1 MVHVVRDATAQD
13 HAAVL
18 ALNNGAT
25 PHVNP
30 LTPEQFTWLAA
41 HAVYFRVS
49 ADKAG
54 VAGFILALQ
63 SGLAYWSDNYQWF
76 ASQPEPFLYLD
87 RVVVASRAQRQGVG
101 HALYQDIVAFAIG
114 QWPRITL
121 EVNLR
126 PPNPVSLAFHD
137 SMGFRR
143 VGQRD
148 YDAGE
153 KSVVMME
160 RPLAV

>member
-1 MVHVVRDATAQD
+1 MVRDATTQD

-30 LTPEQFTWLAA
+30 LAPEPFDWLVA
-41 HAVYFRVS
+41 HAVYFRVC
-49 ADKAG
+49 ADEAG
-54 VAGFILALQ
+54 VAGFIIAFP
-63 SGLAYWSDNYQWF
+63 SGLPYWSDNYQWF
-76 ASQPEPFLYLD
+76 ASQAEPFLYLD
-87 RVVVASRAQRQGVG
+87 RVVVAPRAQRQGVG
-101 HALYQDIVAFAIG
+101 QALYQDIIAFAIG

-126 PPNPVSLAFHD
+126 PPNPTSLAFHD
-137 SMGFRR
+137 AMGFRR

-153 KSVVMME
+153 KAVVMLE
-160 RPLAV
+160 RTLPV

>member
-30 LTPEQFTWLAA
+30 LALEQFTWLVA
-41 HAVYFRVS
+41 HAVYFRVC
-49 ADKAG
+49 ADEAG
-54 VAGFILALQ
+54 VAGFIIALQ
-63 SGLAYWSDNYQWF
+63 SGLTYWSENYQWF

-87 RVVVASRAQRQGVG
+87 RVVVAPRAQRQGVG
-101 HALYQDIVAFAIG
+101 QALYKDIVAFAIG

-137 SMGFRR
+137 AMGFRR
-143 VGQRD
+143 VGERH
-148 YDAGE
+148 YEAGE
-153 KSVVMME
+153 KSVVMLE
-160 RPLAV
+160 RTLPA